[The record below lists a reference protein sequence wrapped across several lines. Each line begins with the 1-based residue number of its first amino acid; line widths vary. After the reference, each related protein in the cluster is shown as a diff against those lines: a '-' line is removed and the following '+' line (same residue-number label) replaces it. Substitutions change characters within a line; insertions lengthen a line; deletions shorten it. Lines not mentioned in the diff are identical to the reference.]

1 MTCGHQVRWGGG
13 SSLQSRL
20 SVHHP
25 GRKVAVSSQLHSRVC
40 NQMCINCTVV
50 SQARPHK
57 SVNTQL
63 VPHAAF
69 TIHSRFKPD
78 RVHCPRKHRTPS
90 GSKQARAQSCTH
102 RAVARCYPAAAPS
115 CQLQLL
121 LGGECDSRIRSG
133 PSPPHLQVRPPMERG
148 TPPAAGKRVRAVAPG
163 FEHTQVGRS
172 LLCATALSLSLSP
185 SLSPSLSLSL
195 SLSLLRFS
203 LRSVECRTGMKEC
216 AATAK

>member
-1 MTCGHQVRWGGG
+1 MVDHLFSPVFEAATKEMTCGHQVRWGGG

-25 GRKVAVSSQLHSRVC
+25 GRKVAASSQLHSRVC

-78 RVHCPRKHRTPS
+78 RVHTLPSQTPNAFRFQTGTRTILH
-90 GSKQARAQSCTH
+90 AQSCCPLLSG
-102 RAVARCYPAAAPS
+102 RRSLLPASAAAGWRVRQSNTKWTIAAPS
-115 CQLQLL
+115 A
-121 LGGECDSRIRSG
+121 GSASYGEGHAARGR
-133 PSPPHLQVRPPMERG
+133 QARPRG
-148 TPPAAGKRVRAVAPG
+148 RAG
-163 FEHTQVGRS
+163 
-172 LLCATALSLSLSP
+172 L
-185 SLSPSLSLSL
+185 
-195 SLSLLRFS
+195 
-203 LRSVECRTGMKEC
+203 
-216 AATAK
+216 

>member
-1 MTCGHQVRWGGG
+1 M
-13 SSLQSRL
+13 
-20 SVHHP
+20 
-25 GRKVAVSSQLHSRVC
+25 LHSRFIHDLS
-40 NQMCINCTVV
+40 QTGCT
-50 SQARPHK
+50 
-57 SVNTQL
+57 
-63 VPHAAF
+63 
-69 TIHSRFKPD
+69 
-78 RVHCPRKHRTPS
+78 HCPRKHRTPS

-195 SLSLLRFS
+195 SLSCAS
-203 LRSVECRTGMKEC
+203 LSVPSNVGL
-216 AATAK
+216 A